1 MATLESAEILEV
13 ATGRS
18 LLHYGPNVAATR
30 PGSTL
35 KPFTLMALLAA
46 GLDPAKRL
54 PCPQRLTINERRF
67 DCTHPP
73 IHSLDA
79 REALAY
85 SCNNYFATA
94 VARLQPGAL
103 ARTLAAYGL
112 VLRESGELRLA
123 ALGED
128 GIAVTPLELARAYR
142 QLALGKNPVV
152 HEGLALAATVGTARL
167 AGSAWAGKTGTAA
180 SANRISLQGWFAGW
194 TPRVSPEHVIVVFL
208 PVGRGASD
216 AAPAA
221 RRLYESWQRGIL
233 HSRSSSAS
241 AVR

>member
-1 MATLESAEILEV
+1 MPISVSAEILDV
-13 ATGRS
+13 ATGRV
-18 LLHYGPNVAATR
+18 LLHYGPDVGRTR
-30 PGSTL
+30 PGSTV
-35 KPFTLMALLAA
+35 KPFTLLALLKA
-46 GLDPAKRL
+46 GLDPRRRL
-54 PCPQRLTINERRF
+54 PCPQRLTISGRRF

-94 VARLQPGAL
+94 VARLSPDELRQAFV
-103 ARTLAAYGL
+103 AYGL
-112 VLRESGELRLA
+112 QVGDVTDVRLA

-128 GIAVTPLELARAYR
+128 SVMVTPSDLARAYR
-142 QLALGKNPVV
+142 MLAKAKNAVV
-152 HEGLALAATVGTARL
+152 DEGLELATAGGTARL
-167 AGSAWAGKTGTAA
+167 AGSRWSGKTGTAA

-194 TPRVSPEHVIVVFL
+194 TPRVSPEHVMVVFL

-221 RRLYESWQRGIL
+221 KRLYESWVSGTLR
-233 HSRSSSAS
+233 SRSGF
-241 AVR
+241 

>member
-1 MATLESAEILEV
+1 M

-18 LLHYGPNVAATR
+18 LLHYGPSVAATR

-35 KPFTLMALLAA
+35 KPFTLMALLEA

-54 PCPQRLTINERRF
+54 PCPQRLTINGRRF

-85 SCNNYFATA
+85 SCNNYFAAA

-103 ARTLAAYGL
+103 ARTLSAYGL
-112 VLRESGELRLA
+112 AVREGGELRLL

-128 GIAVTPLELARAYR
+128 GIAVTPLE
-142 QLALGKNPVV
+142 
-152 HEGLALAATVGTARL
+152 
-167 AGSAWAGKTGTAA
+167 
-180 SANRISLQGWFAGW
+180 
-194 TPRVSPEHVIVVFL
+194 
-208 PVGRGASD
+208 
-216 AAPAA
+216 
-221 RRLYESWQRGIL
+221 
-233 HSRSSSAS
+233 
-241 AVR
+241 

>member
-18 LLHYGPNVAATR
+18 LLHYGPDVAATR

-35 KPFTLMALLAA
+35 KPFTLMALLEA
-46 GLDPAKRL
+46 GLNPAKRL
-54 PCPQRLTINERRF
+54 PCPQRLTIDGRRF

-85 SCNNYFATA
+85 SCNNYFASA

-112 VLRESGELRLA
+112 VVREGGELRLL
-123 ALGED
+123 ALGE
-128 GIAVTPLELARAYR
+128 GGVAVTPLVLARAYR
-142 QLALGKNPVV
+142 QLALGQHLASSRVV
-152 HEGLALAATVGTARL
+152 GEGLTLAATVGTARL

-221 RRLYESWQRGIL
+221 RRLYESWQRGTL
-233 HSRSSSAS
+233 
-241 AVR
+241 